1 MEIMVKL
8 MFTIL
13 TANVMERNRK
23 MSDLELL
30 QELAKKTNV
39 PLYYHVGTPGCK
51 YCKGTGFVPI
61 SIWRKLMGYFIEGVP
76 WKCIRKELMCMK
88 CRGTLKEYS

>member
-23 MSDLELL
+23 MSDLARFIE
-30 QELAKKTNV
+30 EHRDETSPV
-39 PLYYHVGTPGCK
+39 LYVNEPGWTDSCK
-51 YCKGTGFVPI
+51 YMSKSTLDI
-61 SIWRKLMGYFIEGVP
+61 SALEKWIEEYKV
-76 WKCIRKELMCMK
+76 KFNKFLIDNAEVLIR
-88 CRGTLKEYS
+88 